1 MGKSSSIGHNEAS
14 VRIDDW
20 ARLKPAQR
28 IDLCRRSADEALK
41 FASETRC
48 NMKEE
53 YQRLA
58 ANWMHLAEEIEKT
71 RDYASNLDL
80 KRSA

>member
-1 MGKSSSIGHNEAS
+1 MGNSSSNSRHGAS

-20 ARLKPAQR
+20 ASLKPVQR

-41 FASETRC
+41 LASETRS

-53 YQRLA
+53 YQKLA
-58 ANWMHLAEEIEKT
+58 ANWVHLAEEIEKSM
-71 RDYASNLDL
+71 DYTATLDL